1 MLIQDLADFA
11 DELSFDEQA
20 AGRRAAEIGVDV
32 AATDFVIRFEVFA
45 DFSVIHVSFT
55 PKGPYSRPLQR
66 SELAA
71 VTTAAR

>member
-1 MLIQDLADFA
+1 M
-11 DELSFDEQA
+11 SFDEQA

-32 AATDFVIRFEVFA
+32 AATDFVIRFDVFA
-45 DFSVIHVSFT
+45 AFSVIHVSFT

-66 SELAA
+66 SVLAA